1 MNYRPTSANAKTP
14 PSGLGGVFDEG
25 SANAAAE
32 PDAFLTGLHPFG
44 HIDHRVAL
52 VLDVVRQLGRA
63 FEDVGR
69 VVCLADHEPA
79 LGIDAA
85 HELQDRHL
93 GLPLRVQV
101 DRALRVGLALL
112 AADTRTNAPLQ
123 YVLHCIDFLSSAPTR
138 IIWRTALKHTS
149 SSVLHFQLPSNPLY
163 VEPTVLP
170 FSDC

>member
-1 MNYRPTSANAKTP
+1 MNYSSTSANAKTP

-25 SANAAAE
+25 SANAVAE
-32 PDAFLTGLHPFG
+32 LDGFMTGLHPFG
-44 HIDHRVAL
+44 QIDHGVAV

-93 GLPLRVQV
+93 GLPLRVQL
-101 DRALRVGLALL
+101 DRAPRVGLGLL
-112 AADTRTNAPLQ
+112 AADTRTNTPLQ
-123 YVLHCIDFLSSAPTR
+123 HVLHDISFAYCVVA
-138 IIWRTALKHTS
+138 
-149 SSVLHFQLPSNPLY
+149 VLAAKGKPRP
-163 VEPTVLP
+163 E
-170 FSDC
+170 CC